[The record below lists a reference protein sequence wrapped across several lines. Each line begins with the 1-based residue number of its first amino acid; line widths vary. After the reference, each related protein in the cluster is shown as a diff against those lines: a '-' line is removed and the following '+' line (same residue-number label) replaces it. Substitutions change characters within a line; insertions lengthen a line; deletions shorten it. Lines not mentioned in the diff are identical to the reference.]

1 MWDCRGEGG
10 GGVGG
15 AAKVAGLGRGE
26 EGGYCSF
33 RKLRDFE
40 LSKSA
45 LIVKTCM
52 SERKEKIEVEE
63 GRVGGGGGAE
73 EGRRGYWTFLQWVFK
88 VVDP

>member
-1 MWDCRGEGG
+1 M
-10 GGVGG
+10 GG

-26 EGGYCSF
+26 EGGYCGF

-63 GRVGGGGGAE
+63 GRVGGGGEGQRREGGAI
-73 EGRRGYWTFLQWVFK
+73 GHFYNGFLR
-88 VVDP
+88 